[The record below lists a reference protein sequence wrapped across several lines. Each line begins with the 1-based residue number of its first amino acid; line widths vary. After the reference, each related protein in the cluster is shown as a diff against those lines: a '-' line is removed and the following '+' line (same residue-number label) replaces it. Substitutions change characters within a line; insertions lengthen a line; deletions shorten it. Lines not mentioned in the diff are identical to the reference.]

1 MIEGMNKKL
10 SCTLA
15 VVLLSLLAACAPST
29 QGTSANPEEAVF
41 QSPAAQETNRIAT
54 AAFHRMELGQLENGS
69 YTTNVLINLDVPQ
82 GVRWM
87 LEDLNDDSYTLRF
100 TSANVPDAAW
110 IVTPE
115 GVEPRRVEEGAP
127 S

>member
-1 MIEGMNKKL
+1 MNKLLIL
-10 SCTLA
+10 STS
-15 VVLLSLLAACAPST
+15 LLLLLAACAPRT
-29 QGTSANPEEAVF
+29 QGVSANPEEAAF
-41 QSPAAQETNRIAT
+41 SSPAAQETSRIAT
-54 AAFHRMELGQLENGS
+54 AAYHRMELAQLEEGA
-69 YTTNVLINLDVPQ
+69 YTTNVLINLELPR

-100 TSANVPDAAW
+100 TSTDVPDAAW

-115 GVEPRRVEEGAP
+115 GVEPRQEEEGTT